1 MEFASLANQFGPWV
15 GLLIYAAIAF
25 FRERERREEREAKA
39 HEAHLADIRANNT
52 ENKAAVAA
60 IVSVVG
66 ELKELRREVRS
77 FDRDSDPEDVPPSP
91 ASKRGGR

>member
-1 MEFASLANQFGPWV
+1 MEFAALANQFGPWV

-39 HEAHLADIRANNT
+39 HEAHLADIRANNA
-52 ENKAAVAA
+52 EGKAAVAA

-66 ELKELRREVRS
+66 ELKELRREVRGS
-77 FDRDSDPEDVPPSP
+77 SERDSDDEPPV
-91 ASKRGGR
+91 SKRGGR